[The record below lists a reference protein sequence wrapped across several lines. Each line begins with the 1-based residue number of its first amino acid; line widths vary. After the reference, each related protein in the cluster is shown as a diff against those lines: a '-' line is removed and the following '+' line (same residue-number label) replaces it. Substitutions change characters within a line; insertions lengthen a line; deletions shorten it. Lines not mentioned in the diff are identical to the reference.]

1 LLDSLLQEKQMCLK
15 FSLNDINSAS
25 LCYQIRW
32 YVSFSYCFLS
42 SCLITTRGW
51 GKTSVLGWT
60 REHWFILK
68 ICTTCIFVC
77 LETVAVILSFQ
88 DFASARGIGVPV
100 KVEDDQ
106 NHDMEVSSTMLE
118 SYLNSLLGMHRS
130 PILSRLGLDPRFSLH
145 DYPPIL
151 RGKKSLNFFPLPNGY
166 YNQNKVIFRNQRSTQ
181 PSMENAETELVSI
194 PWEMKYFSP
203 MLRG

>member
-1 LLDSLLQEKQMCLK
+1 MGSRMGRL
-15 FSLNDINSAS
+15 FSLNTTK
-25 LCYQIRW
+25 
-32 YVSFSYCFLS
+32 YVAL
-42 SCLITTRGW
+42 
-51 GKTSVLGWT
+51 
-60 REHWFILK
+60 
-68 ICTTCIFVC
+68 
-77 LETVAVILSFQ
+77 TVAVILSFQ
-88 DFASARGIGVPV
+88 DSALARGIGVPV
-100 KVEDDQ
+100 KVADDQNEQ

-130 PILSRLGLDPRFSLH
+130 PILSRLDLDPRFSLH
-145 DYPPIL
+145 DYPPNL

-166 YNQNKVIFRNQRSTQ
+166 YNQNKVIFNKPRNQRSTQ